1 MMSVGLVHR
10 HPLPRV
16 PAGDREGAAKRRGVF
31 LDRDG
36 VIIENREDHV
46 KSWPEV
52 QFLEGAIGAL
62 RRLAQSPLAIVIVSN
77 QGVVGRGLLE
87 LDVARQLQERI
98 VAEIEARGGRIDAS
112 YLCPHHPDVGCAC
125 RKPLPGMLVRA
136 ARELD
141 LELRNSWLVGDALSD
156 LEAAARAEVHGILV
170 RTGRGKEQE
179 SRMAEEGPVRAPVV
193 VDLAAAVNLILGLP
207 EENAA

>member
-1 MMSVGLVHR
+1 
-10 HPLPRV
+10 
-16 PAGDREGAAKRRGVF
+16 VF

-36 VIIENREDHV
+36 VIIENREDYV

-52 QFLEGAIGAL
+52 RFLDGALGAL

-77 QGVVGRGLLE
+77 QAVVGRGLLE
-87 LDVARQLQERI
+87 LDVVRRLHERI
-98 VAEIEARGGRIDAS
+98 VAEIQSGGGRIDAS
-112 YLCPHHPDVGCAC
+112 YLCPHHPDAGCDC

-141 LELRNSWLVGDALSD
+141 LELGGSWLVGDALSD
-156 LEAAARAEVHGILV
+156 LEAAAAAQVRGILV

-179 SRMAEEGPVRAPVV
+179 SRIAPGVAAPAAVVR
-193 VDLAAAVNLILGLP
+193 DLATAVELILGVS
-207 EENAA
+207 EGAGAN